1 VALDERTT
9 VLTSPDEV
17 DAFIADHSLA
27 VIFKAGLCHQTAEM
41 FAGIEP
47 LLEGRGDAAFGLIR
61 VVEARATSDY
71 VATRTGVRHESPQL
85 LVFRDGTMVLH
96 RSHREITAEALAAA
110 LGARLAAV

>member
-1 VALDERTT
+1 VALEDRTT
-9 VLTSPDEV
+9 VLTSPEQLDE
-17 DAFIADHSLA
+17 FIAHHPLA
-27 VIFKAGLCHQTAEM
+27 VIFKAGSCHRTAEV
-41 FAGIEP
+41 FAGVEP
-47 LLEGRGDAAFGLIR
+47 VLDGRDDAAFALIR